1 MPVPKPIP
9 GMYLTNPNINSGRF
23 SRSNLQGAVSLG
35 ATAITGALA
44 QSGGNVGFFGT
55 TPASQQ
61 AALTAQHAT
70 LTQAGTD
77 SGDVAIQAAADSSAG
92 AAFGFANAAEFEA
105 VVACVLN
112 LMTRVQELED
122 KLQAYGL
129 LA

>member
-1 MPVPKPIP
+1 MPVPKPQP
-9 GMYLTNPNINSGRF
+9 GLYITNANISNTRF
-23 SRSNLQGAVSLG
+23 TRSNQQGAVSF
-35 ATAITGALA
+35 ASTTITGDLA
-44 QSGGNVGFFGT
+44 HDGGDVGFFGT
-55 TPASQQ
+55 APTTQQ
-61 AALTAQHAT
+61 TALTAQHAS

-77 SGDVAIQAAADSSAG
+77 SGDVAIQAATDSSMG

-105 VVACVLN
+105 VVACVIN

>member
-9 GMYLTNPNINSGRF
+9 GMYLTNPNINGGRF
-23 SRSNLQGAVSLG
+23 SRSSLG
-35 ATAITGALA
+35 AVTVADPVLTGTATVEDLA
-44 QSGGNVGFFGT
+44 HDGDLGFFGT
-55 TPASQQ
+55 SPTTQQ

-77 SGDVAIQAAADSSAG
+77 NADVAIQAALNG
-92 AAFGFANAAEFEA
+92 GWGFANADEFEA
-105 VVACVLN
+105 VVACVIN
-112 LMTRVQELED
+112 LMVRVQELED